1 MRLARLEL
9 LGFKSFADPTVLDFG
24 HRSLTGVVGPNGC
37 GKSNV
42 VDAVRWALGETRP
55 TSMRGSGMTDVI
67 FKGSASRPAMGFAEV
82 TLVFD
87 NTGGVLPER
96 GAEVSVTRRLE
107 SSGEGEYLIDGQ
119 RVRLKDV
126 KDLLFDTGLGSRG
139 YAVLE
144 QGRIDAVLSANPQ
157 QRRAIFEEAAGI
169 SRYRQR
175 RHETELRLKH
185 VAADMER
192 AEDVIRE
199 LQSRVRSLKIQAGKA
214 ERWIEARGEWGTARR
229 RHLGHRLFNLDG
241 ELGQL
246 RPRIVEQQEAIEGL
260 RARRAEHDAE
270 AERREAQRGEV
281 VAELD
286 RVSGESGRLEG
297 DARAMAERVRSLLAR
312 VENWEQ
318 SAEEEDQRATQLGS
332 ELEAQRERAAAM
344 AEEAARL
351 LAEAEAA
358 GATVKAL
365 TEKGRALGRTY
376 QESRARSEKQNDEVL
391 ARLHERGE
399 AASRVRQLEEEAPRL
414 EERLSRLESRHV
426 ELGQALVTSRER
438 AGEARAALE
447 ASERRQESA
456 RAERDA
462 ARSAHDDAESALRGL
477 DGRRSELELERAA
490 LDARV
495 EALRDRERQLEELSD
510 GTRRLMEAVE
520 TGEGPCSADALLGV
534 IADHITI
541 DTRLSRALDT
551 VFGERAAAIVA
562 RDAHVARRVLEWARE
577 EQVGEVSIAVPPGLG
592 APPCP
597 SPTDY
602 ALFARYGNGV
612 EGRLSDLVA
621 CAPAFRPLAR
631 ALLCDVVVVSDLD
644 LAMKLVGDN
653 PQWRFV
659 TPVGELVDA
668 GGLSGGHSEIG
679 QGAVGR
685 RAQADELEARSADL
699 TRALERLAAETSAAQ
714 EAAGNA
720 AATLAAAETARDEA
734 ATEQAAAAS
743 ELAETE
749 ARLHEQ
755 EAALTAQET
764 ETARAREDRERVAS
778 EILGAQEA
786 HRAAEEAFEVENQRL
801 SALEQE
807 RRELEAQRDEAVK
820 EASAADVERQRLESE
835 HAGAAQRVESERA
848 RIERDEEEVGRARS
862 RAENFRTNCVHG
874 REEAAQV
881 EEQRVTTEAAAVA
894 LVEQLEALRER
905 EREGAAHAQE
915 ARREA
920 EAVQAELDAVSEQ
933 QNEARLR
940 VQRLELEREELLV
953 RAEEELQVTAMDLKE
968 GFEPEPELADP
979 GALRALGQRVAELKA
994 VLDKLGPVN
1003 LEAVHELEEVAGRLE
1018 HLETQAKDL
1027 AEARRNLE
1035 DTIRKIDEE
1044 SRRLFLETFTEVRE
1058 HFRRIFRQLFGGGK
1072 ADLEM
1077 EADKDVLEAGIEI
1090 LAKPPGR
1097 ETLPIGLL
1105 SGGQRTMTALA
1116 LLFAVFQ
1123 SRPSP
1128 FCILDEVDAALDDA
1142 NVDRFL
1148 AMLESFRE
1156 TSQFVVVTHNKGTMS
1171 ACEALFG
1178 VTMQTKG
1185 VSRFVSVELEEVD
1198 AFAPESTGTAREGGP
1213 SLLGEGRLADPDAV
1227 DEHGEPVVELQP
1239 QRPPGAPASAG
1250 GSSDGDRDAEE
1261 DGTEESGDASEATP
1275 PTAGTTA

>member
-214 ERWIEARGEWGTARR
+214 ERWIEARGEWVTQRR

-246 RPRIVEQQEAIEGL
+246 RPRIDEQQSVLEEL
-260 RARRAEHDAE
+260 RGRRAEHDAE

-297 DARAMAERVRSLLAR
+297 DARALAERARALLTR

-318 SAEEEDQRATQLGS
+318 SAEEEDQRAGQLGA
-332 ELEAQRERAAAM
+332 ELEAQRERAAQL
-344 AEEAARL
+344 AEDTARL

-358 GATVKAL
+358 GATVQAL

-376 QESRARSEKQNDEVL
+376 QESRARAARQNDEVL
-391 ARLHERGE
+391 ERLRERGE
-399 AASRVRQLEEEAPRL
+399 AGSRVRQLEEEAPRL
-414 EERLSRLESRHV
+414 EQRVQRLEARGG
-426 ELGQALVTSRER
+426 ELG
-438 AGEARAALE
+438 AALTE
-447 ASERRQESA
+447 SRARTASAREALAASESEQDA
-456 RAERDA
+456 ALAARDA
-462 ARSAHDDAESALRGL
+462 ARVTHEEAQASLRGL
-477 DGRRSELELERAA
+477 ERRRGELELERAG

-520 TGEGPCSADALLGV
+520 GGEGPCSADALLGV
-534 IADHITI
+534 IADHIAI

-551 VFGERAAAIVA
+551 VFGDRAAAIVA
-562 RDAHVARRVLEWARE
+562 RDAHVARRVLEWARQE
-577 EQVGEVSIAVPPGLG
+577 EVGELSIAVPPGLG

-631 ALLCDVVVVSDLD
+631 ALLCDVVVVSNLD
-644 LAMKLVGDN
+644 LALKLVGDN

-668 GGLSGGHSEIG
+668 GGLSGGHREIG

-699 TRALERLAAETSAAQ
+699 SRALDRLADEQRQADEAAAAAAAALGNAEAARDAAVAARSTSARELAEVEGRLTEQETALREQEAEVERAREEHARVAAEIGSAQ
-714 EAAGNA
+714 EAEAAANA
-720 AATLAAAETARDEA
+720 AFEA
-734 ATEQAAAAS
+734 
-743 ELAETE
+743 
-749 ARLHEQ
+749 
-755 EAALTAQET
+755 
-764 ETARAREDRERVAS
+764 
-778 EILGAQEA
+778 
-786 HRAAEEAFEVENQRL
+786 ENQRL

-807 RRELEAQRDEAVK
+807 RRELEAQRDEALK
-820 EASAADVERQRLESE
+820 EASAADVERQRLASE
-835 HAGAAQRVESERA
+835 HRAAEESVRSERA

-862 RAENFRTNCVHG
+862 RAENFRRNAAQG

-881 EEQRVTTEAAAVA
+881 ERDRAEREAAAAA
-894 LVEQLEALRER
+894 LAEELEALRQR

-920 EAVQAELDAVSEQ
+920 EAVQAELDRVG
-933 QNEARLR
+933 EAQGQDRMR

-953 RAEEELQVTAMDLKE
+953 RADEELQLSAMDLKE
-968 GFEPEPELADP
+968 GFEPEPELADG
-979 GALRALGQRVAELKA
+979 GALRALGQRVAELKG

-1003 LEAVHELEEVAGRLE
+1003 LEAVHELDEVSGRLE
-1018 HLETQAKDL
+1018 HLETQSKDL

-1035 DTIRKIDEE
+1035 ETIRKIDEE

-1077 EADKDVLEAGIEI
+1077 EADRDVLEAGIEI

-1148 AMLESFRE
+1148 AMLDSFRE

-1185 VSRFVSVELEEVD
+1185 VSRFVSVELSEVD
-1198 AFAPESTGTAREGGP
+1198 EFAPESTGKAKESGP

-1227 DEHGEPVVELQP
+1227 DEHGEPVVELRPQP
-1239 QRPPGAPASAG
+1239 RPEKAGPAEAEGADEPESAPPAESAA
-1250 GSSDGDRDAEE
+1250 AE
-1261 DGTEESGDASEATP
+1261 A
-1275 PTAGTTA
+1275 